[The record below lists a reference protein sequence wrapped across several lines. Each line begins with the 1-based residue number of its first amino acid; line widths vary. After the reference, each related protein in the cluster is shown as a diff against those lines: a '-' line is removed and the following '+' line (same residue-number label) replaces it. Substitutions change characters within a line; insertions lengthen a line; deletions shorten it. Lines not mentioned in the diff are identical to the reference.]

1 MMTIASIHERMRTAA
16 SLAYDSIEQAY
27 NDVDSIDM
35 GQWRSRAGK
44 SANRELSQVRWA
56 IYDMRDYAED
66 VRAAVERYIAAE
78 NGAVQQLEA
87 QGD

>member
-1 MMTIASIHERMRTAA
+1 MVTIASIHERMRAAA
-16 SLAYDSIEQAY
+16 SLAHDAIEQAY
-27 NDVDSIDM
+27 SDVDSIDM
-35 GQWRSRAGK
+35 RQWRSRAGK
-44 SANRELSQVRWA
+44 SANRELAQIRWT
-56 IYDMRDYAED
+56 IYDMRDSAED